1 MINYILKN
9 YSLKE
14 LIVTIF
20 DEYVWSLIKHI
31 PGIEGLL
38 CRRLYLRLFAFSCG
52 ADVVLEKNVFIRCSS
67 NLKVGNNVFINR
79 DVHLAALGGIEIGD
93 NVAIGPRVVIIT
105 NDHKFFTA
113 STSYQTRRFV
123 KKPVKIG
130 ANSII
135 GANSYLNP
143 GITIGENCI
152 VAAGTSV
159 FVDLPDDV
167 QVSGQVCD
175 LYVRNMK
182 KTLKNIPG

>member
-1 MINYILKN
+1 MIKYILKN

-14 LIVTIF
+14 FVISLL
-20 DEYVWSLIKHI
+20 DEYIWSVLKHI
-31 PGIEGLL
+31 PGIEGIL
-38 CRRLYLRLFAFSCG
+38 CRRTYLRVFASSCG
-52 ADVVLEKNVFIRCSS
+52 HDVIVERNVFIRCVS
-67 NLKVGNNVFINR
+67 NLTVGNNVFINR

-113 STSYQTRRFV
+113 GTDYQSRQFV
-123 KKPVKIG
+123 KKAVKIG

-143 GITIGENCI
+143 GITIGESCI
-152 VAAGTSV
+152 VAAGTAV
-159 FVDLPDDV
+159 FVDIPDGAH
-167 QVSGQVCD
+167 VSGHVCD

-182 KTLKNIPG
+182 KSLNNLYK